1 MSMGKRRTA
10 VTRHPTFPGATS
22 WAAPATTTST
32 TLVHVSRESGDTPP
46 TTIPSRPRTV
56 GPRLNV
62 ARHGEY
68 LVVPRRRA

>member
-1 MSMGKRRTA
+1 MGKRRTA
-10 VTRHPTFPGATS
+10 VTRHPIAAGSTS
-22 WAAPATTTST
+22 WAAPSTST
-32 TLVHVSRESGDTPP
+32 TMLVHVSREAGDPP

-56 GPRLNV
+56 GPRLHA

>member
-1 MSMGKRRTA
+1 MGKRRIA
-10 VTRHPTFPGATS
+10 VTRQPTFTGTAS
-22 WAAPATTTST
+22 WGAPATTT

-56 GPRLNV
+56 GPRLYPT
-62 ARHGEY
+62 RHGEY

>member
-10 VTRHPTFPGATS
+10 DTRHPTFTGMTS
-22 WAAPATTTST
+22 WAAPVTTT

-46 TTIPSRPRTV
+46 TTMPSRPRTV
-56 GPRLNV
+56 GPRLHP